1 MFDFQEFFVSA
12 EKLVELGGEANVR
25 SGISRYYYSDLGSVR
40 IYLVEVMGENEFLDG
55 HRIHKRIYNRL
66 IESDDNTEVSIG
78 EKLLDLKE
86 LRNDA
91 DYDWKLDLN
100 HFNEHLSEV
109 QVKSEIILQEVEA
122 LRQSPPYKL

>member
-1 MFDFQEFFVSA
+1 
-12 EKLVELGGEANVR
+12 
-25 SGISRYYYSDLGSVR
+25 
-40 IYLVEVMGENEFLDG
+40 MGENEFLNG
-55 HRIHKRIYNRL
+55 HKIHKKIYNRL

-91 DYDWKLDLN
+91 DYDWRLDLN
-100 HFNEHLSEV
+100 HFNEHLDEV